1 MAAASGW
8 GWAGFASQP
17 PHPSACPLGTQA
29 NGLDFPKQPVP
40 VGGAISTAQA
50 QAFFGHLHQVGR
62 ASCATA
68 SGAGRQGRGRRGRGG
83 RGGPGRARRGVLLN
97 MELGTLA

>member
-1 MAAASGW
+1 M
-8 GWAGFASQP
+8 SQLP
-17 PHPSACPLGTQA
+17 RPSACPLGTQA

-62 ASCATA
+62 PVPRERDRAVGTWVL
-68 SGAGRQGRGRRGRGG
+68 GLGRGVGEGSF
-83 RGGPGRARRGVLLN
+83 
-97 MELGTLA
+97 